1 MFKRILQRAFKAFDL
16 TVVKDYDGDLD
27 EEFRTLNAELRPYT
41 MTSPIRFHALY
52 RAVQHVI
59 RHKIPGDFVECG
71 VWRGGGPMLAAR
83 MFHKHADAGRK
94 LFLYD
99 TFRGM
104 SEPGEVDVSRRGEDA
119 REYWQKAQK
128 GEITDWCYSSI
139 EEVKKNM
146 LSTGY
151 PEEQMVFVEGKVE
164 DTIPGTVPDEISV
177 LHLDTDWY
185 QSTYHELVHLYPRL
199 AVNGIMIIDDYGLW
213 RGARRAVDRYLQEQG
228 APVYLH
234 RIDSAAR
241 LVVKPS

>member
-1 MFKRILQRAFKAFDL
+1 
-16 TVVKDYDGDLD
+16 
-27 EEFRTLNAELRPYT
+27 
-41 MTSPIRFHALY
+41 
-52 RAVQHVI
+52 
-59 RHKIPGDFVECG
+59 
-71 VWRGGGPMLAAR
+71 MLAAR
-83 MFHKHADAGRK
+83 ILLKHSDTTRK

-119 REYWQKAQK
+119 REYWKKAQK
-128 GEITDWCYSSI
+128 GQITDWCYSSV

-151 PEEQMVFVEGKVE
+151 PGEQVVFVEGKVE

-199 AVNGIMIIDDYGLW
+199 AANGIMIIDDYGLW
-213 RGARRAVDRYLQEQG
+213 RGARRAVDRYLQEQE
-228 APVYLH
+228 APIYLH